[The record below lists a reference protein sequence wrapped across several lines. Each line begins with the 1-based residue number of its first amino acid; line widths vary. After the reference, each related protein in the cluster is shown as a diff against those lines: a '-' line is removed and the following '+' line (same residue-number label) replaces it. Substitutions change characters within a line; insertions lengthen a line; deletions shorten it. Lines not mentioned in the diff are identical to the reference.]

1 MNDGTVIQFM
11 VIAIGAGTPLVYA
24 AVGEILAE
32 RSGVMNLGVE
42 GMMLTGA
49 VMAYWVTAVTG
60 STGLGLLAGAVAGA
74 AMASLHAF
82 LSITLRSNQ
91 IVSGIAL
98 VILGTGIA
106 AFLGSAGPKLVDRAS
121 GGTFEPLLSSGL
133 ADLPIVGPLIF
144 GHDVLVYGSWLVVG
158 LTSWYLFHSRP
169 GLHLRAVGEDPATA
183 DASGLPVARTRYIH
197 VLLGG
202 AGAGVAGTYVSLA
215 LFGSWSEDLSNGT
228 GWIAIALVIFSA
240 WRPVRALIAAYVFG
254 ALTSLGFNLQLIEV
268 PVPLD
273 LLAVL
278 PFVMTLI
285 ALMVVSN
292 LPSARRLGA
301 PGALGEPYWREQR

>member
-1 MNDGTVIQFM
+1 MNDGTVIQFL

-42 GMMLTGA
+42 GMMLAGA
-49 VMAYWVTAVTG
+49 VSAYWVTAETG
-60 STGLGLLAGAVAGA
+60 SPGIGVLAGALAGA
-74 AMASLHAF
+74 SMASLHAF
-82 LSITLRSNQ
+82 LSVTLRSNQ

-106 AFLGSAGPKLVDRAS
+106 AYLGSAGPKLVDRAS
-121 GGTFEPLLSSGL
+121 GGTFEPILTGGI
-133 ADLPIVGPLIF
+133 ADLPIVGPLLF
-144 GHDVLVYGSWLVVG
+144 GHDLLVYGSWVAVAVA
-158 LTSWYLFHSRP
+158 SWYLFHTRP

-183 DASGLPVARTRYIH
+183 DASGLGIARIRYIH
-197 VLLGG
+197 VLVGG
-202 AGAGVAGTYVSLA
+202 AGAGIGGAYLSLA

-240 WRPVRALIAAYVFG
+240 WRPVRALIAAYLFG
-254 ALTSLGFNLQLIEV
+254 ALTSLGFNLQLLEV

-301 PGALGEPYWREQR
+301 PAALAEPYWREQR